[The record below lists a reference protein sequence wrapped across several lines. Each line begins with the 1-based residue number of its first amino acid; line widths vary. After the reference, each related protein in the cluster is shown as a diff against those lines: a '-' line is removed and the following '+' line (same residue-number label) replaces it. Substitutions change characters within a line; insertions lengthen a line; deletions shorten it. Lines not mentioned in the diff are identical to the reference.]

1 MAVDNQRLT
10 ALNRHD
16 LQRLLSEVNMP
27 VKQIILVLALL
38 LVLPFSTLAGDY
50 VVGEGDGLDI
60 AVWGVRELTFS
71 VRVRPDGK
79 ITIPGLGDV
88 AASGQTPAQLQVS
101 LSVKLKELVKNPIVT
116 VTVREITNS
125 KVYIF
130 GGGINSGV
138 YDLNRRTTLLQL
150 LCSIGSPPAGGSS
163 GAGGSAGAGASPG
176 ASARAADYKR
186 AYILRNGKKI
196 KENFYSLFIKGD
208 TAEDIVIES
217 NDAIFIPQLLDRNIY
232 VLGAV
237 NASRAIEYRD
247 GMTVM
252 EAILEAGGFTRF
264 ADQND
269 VVIRRKDDNKDIAI
283 EVKAKKLLKDGDLTQ
298 NVLLKAGDYI
308 VVRESLF

>member
-1 MAVDNQRLT
+1 
-10 ALNRHD
+10 
-16 LQRLLSEVNMP
+16 
-27 VKQIILVLALL
+27 
-38 LVLPFSTLAGDY
+38 
-50 VVGEGDGLDI
+50 
-60 AVWGVRELTFS
+60 VR
-71 VRVRPDGK
+71 
-79 ITIPGLGDV
+79 
-88 AASGQTPAQLQVS
+88 
-101 LSVKLKELVKNPIVT
+101 LKELVKNPIVT

-130 GGGINSGV
+130 GGGISSGV

-150 LCSIGSPPAGGSS
+150 LCSIGNT
-163 GAGGSAGAGASPG
+163 GAGGSGAAGASSVG
-176 ASARAADYKR
+176 AARSADYKR
-186 AYILRNGKKI
+186 AYVLRNGKKI
-196 KENFYSLFIKGD
+196 KSNFYTLFVKGD

-217 NDAIFIPQLLDRNIY
+217 NDALFIPQLLDRSVY

-237 NASRAIEYRD
+237 NASRAIEYRE

-252 EAILEAGGFTRF
+252 EAILEAGGFTKF

-269 VVIRRKDDNKDIAI
+269 VVIHRKDEDKDVML

>member
-1 MAVDNQRLT
+1 MCKRLIT
-10 ALNRHD
+10 
-16 LQRLLSEVNMP
+16 
-27 VKQIILVLALL
+27 VLFIL
-38 LVLPFSTLAGDY
+38 LVLLPLTSHAAEY
-50 VVGEGDGLDI
+50 VIGEGDGLDI

-88 AASGQTPAQLQVS
+88 AASGQTPSQLQVD
-101 LSVKLKELVKNPIVT
+101 LSVRLKELVKNPIVT

-130 GGGINSGV
+130 GGGVNSGV

-150 LCSIGSPPAGGSS
+150 LCTLGSS
-163 GAGGSAGAGASPG
+163 AAGAGSPASGVAGGVPG
-176 ASARAADYKR
+176 AATRAADYKR
-186 AYILRNGKKI
+186 AYVLRNGKKI
-196 KENFYSLFIKGD
+196 KENFYMLFVKGE
-208 TAEDIVIES
+208 TSEDIVIES
-217 NDAIFIPQLLDRNIY
+217 NDAIFIPQLLDRNVY

-237 NASRAIEYRD
+237 NASRAIEYRE
-247 GMTVM
+247 GMSVM
-252 EAILEAGGFTRF
+252 DAILEAGGFTRF

-269 VVIRRKDDNKDIAI
+269 VVIRRKDNDKDITL

-308 VVRESLF
+308 VVMESLF

>member
-1 MAVDNQRLT
+1 MYKTLVT
-10 ALNRHD
+10 V
-16 LQRLLSEVNMP
+16 LLA
-27 VKQIILVLALL
+27 LVLLFPLSSDSA
-38 LVLPFSTLAGDY
+38 DY
-50 VVGEGDGLDI
+50 VIGEGDGLDI
-60 AVWGVRELTFS
+60 SVWGVKELTFS
-71 VRVRPDGK
+71 VKVRPDGK

-88 AASGQTPAQLQVS
+88 AASGQTPSQLQVS

-130 GGGINSGV
+130 GGGINSGI

-150 LCSIGSPPAGGSS
+150 LCSIGSPAPGGS
-163 GAGGSAGAGASPG
+163 GAAGASPG
-176 ASARAADYKR
+176 GAPRAADYKR
-186 AYILRNGKKI
+186 AYVLRNGMKI
-196 KENFYSLFIKGD
+196 KENFYKLFIKGD
-208 TAEDIVIES
+208 TAEDIVIFS
-217 NDAIFIPQLLDRNIY
+217 NDALFIPQLLDRNVY

-237 NASRAIEYRD
+237 NASRAIEYRE

-252 EAILEAGGFTRF
+252 EAILEAGGFTKF

-269 VVIRRKDDNKDIAI
+269 VVIRRKDEDKDVML
-283 EVKAKKLLKDGDLTQ
+283 EVKAKKLIKDGDLTQ

>member
-1 MAVDNQRLT
+1 MYARLISILF
-10 ALNRHD
+10 ALT
-16 LQRLLSEVNMP
+16 LLIPLSSY
-27 VKQIILVLALL
+27 A
-38 LVLPFSTLAGDY
+38 ADY
-50 VVGEGDGLDI
+50 VIGEGDGLDI
-60 AVWGVRELTFS
+60 AVWGVKDLTFS
-71 VRVRPDGK
+71 VKVRPDGK

-88 AASGQTPAQLQVS
+88 AVSGSTPAELQVS
-101 LSVKLKELVKNPIVT
+101 LSERLKVLVKNPIVT

-150 LCSIGSPPAGGSS
+150 LCTVGSPA
-163 GAGGSAGAGASPG
+163 AGSAGAAGGAP
-176 ASARAADYKR
+176 RAPDYKR
-186 AYILRNGKKI
+186 AYVLRNGQKI
-196 KENFYSLFIKGD
+196 KGNFYKLFVNGD
-208 TAEDIVIES
+208 TAEDMVIES

-237 NASRAIEYRD
+237 NSSKSIEYRE

-252 EAILEAGGFTRF
+252 EAILEAGGFTKF

-269 VVIRRKDDNKDIAI
+269 VVIRRKDGNKDILL
-283 EVKAKKLLKDGDLTQ
+283 EVKAKNLIREGDLTQ

>member
-1 MAVDNQRLT
+1 MYKTLV
-10 ALNRHD
+10 AL
-16 LQRLLSEVNMP
+16 L
-27 VKQIILVLALL
+27 LALL
-38 LVLPFSTLAGDY
+38 LSPLTSFGADY
-50 VVGEGDGLDI
+50 VIGEGDGLDI
-60 AVWGVRELTFS
+60 SVWGVKELTFF
-71 VRVRPDGK
+71 VKVRPDGK

-88 AASGQTPAQLQVS
+88 AASGQTPSQLQVS
-101 LSVKLKELVKNPIVT
+101 LSVRLKELVKNPIVT

-130 GGGINSGV
+130 GGGVNSGV

-150 LCSIGSPPAGGSS
+150 LCSIGSPAAGGNG
-163 GAGGSAGAGASPG
+163 GAGTKS
-176 ASARAADYKR
+176 ADYKR
-186 AYILRNGKKI
+186 AYILRNGQKI
-196 KENFYSLFIKGD
+196 KANFYKLFVRGD

-217 NDAIFIPQLLDRNIY
+217 NDALFIPQLLDRNVY

-237 NASRAIEYRD
+237 NASRAIEYRE
-247 GMTVM
+247 GMRVM
-252 EAILEAGGFTRF
+252 EAILEAGGFTKF

-269 VVIRRKDDNKDIAI
+269 VVIRRKDEDKDVML

>member
-1 MAVDNQRLT
+1 MYKT
-10 ALNRHD
+10 FIAL
-16 LQRLLSEVNMP
+16 S
-27 VKQIILVLALL
+27 IALL
-38 LVLPFSTLAGDY
+38 LLLPLSSYAADY
-50 VVGEGDGLDI
+50 VIGEGDGLDI

-71 VRVRPDGK
+71 VKVRPDGK

-88 AASGQTPAQLQVS
+88 AVSGQTPAQLQVLFS
-101 LSVKLKELVKNPIVT
+101 EKLKELVKNPIVT

-150 LCSIGSPPAGGSS
+150 LCTIGSPAA
-163 GAGGSAGAGASPG
+163 GAGGGAGGGAASG
-176 ASARAADYKR
+176 ASGGGASGAATRAADYKR
-186 AYILRNGKKI
+186 AYVLRNGKKI
-196 KENFYSLFIKGD
+196 KENFYTLFIKGD

-217 NDAIFIPQLLDRNIY
+217 NDAIFIPQLLDRNVY

-237 NASRAIEYRD
+237 NASRAIEYRE

-252 EAILEAGGFTRF
+252 EAILEAGGFTKF

-269 VVIRRKDDNKDIAI
+269 IVIRRKD
-283 EVKAKKLLKDGDLTQ
+283 EQ
-298 NVLLKAGDYI
+298 
-308 VVRESLF
+308 